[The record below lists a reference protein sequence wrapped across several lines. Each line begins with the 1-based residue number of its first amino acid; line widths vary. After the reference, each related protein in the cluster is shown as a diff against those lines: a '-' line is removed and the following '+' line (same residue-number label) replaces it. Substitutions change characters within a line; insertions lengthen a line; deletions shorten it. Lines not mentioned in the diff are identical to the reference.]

1 MEPAFEQFD
10 MDLRRACSV
19 EIDSA
24 SADVKAVTM
33 RPVREA
39 TDDPAGTLGKTSV
52 SSIDVAQV
60 VHQQT
65 IVSEFSKFLQ
75 SLFYFGCVG

>member
-10 MDLRRACSV
+10 MDLRRACV

-24 SADVKAVTM
+24 SVDVKAVTT

-39 TDDPAGTLGKTSV
+39 TDDPAGT
-52 SSIDVAQV
+52 
-60 VHQQT
+60 
-65 IVSEFSKFLQ
+65 
-75 SLFYFGCVG
+75 